1 MIRTRLLLLLFLLS
15 ATPGSGQPS
24 IQVEDGA
31 PGDRLTEALDLVD
44 MGRADLGCRP
54 KAYWSRFPL
63 PNRIPHL
70 LPSFQDLFS
79 EPLQVYPFARV
90 MAAAVEHYATAGYRT
105 PASGGEARTDGLF
118 KTTYFLGIEK
128 RSVGPRGYAANTPEF
143 QPHANPLVEAVEAAY
158 AAAGRT
164 LDTPTGGSEAIWPQR
179 RRGLEEQV
187 RALPAPLHL
196 PLATLVYQ
204 VADAWKWRQTAV
216 ARVAAEDM
224 VAVFEN
230 RSLHDTQLDGQEYFP
245 AFDRVAAALDEQS
258 LYYAGQKTV
267 QAAENAARALKAL
280 VQDGTISGGEL
291 KNVRLDI
298 PTPLGQVR
306 VRGTGQDEH
315 RAQGCAVV
323 VDLGGD
329 DRYAGPVGATS
340 SLSVPVAVAIDL
352 AGNDT
357 YESTSWAV
365 PAQGAAILGA
375 GVLVDLE
382 GDDRYEG
389 AYLAQGA
396 GVFGLGLLWD
406 EAGRDRYRL
415 QYGGQGAGHFGIGL
429 LVDGGGRDEYY
440 LWGDGQGF
448 GGVGG
453 GVGVL
458 ADVDGDDTYTAEPDA
473 RVAGRGDYH
482 TGMRVPNSNAQGAGM
497 GRRGDISDGHAW
509 AGGMGALIDLAGNDE
524 YVSGNWAA
532 GVGYWFGTGILYDGA
547 GDGKYR
553 RVYFSLASGAHFCIG
568 AVIDEDGN
576 DRYLLADLEVGEA
589 EEGQQM
595 NAVGGAGLGFGW
607 DFTMALLVDKG
618 GNDRYEAQR
627 ISGAQAM
634 IRSTAILADLAGD
647 DEYVLP
653 RGAGGGNGAWLNSY
667 DAEVPPFEME
677 YGPYSHYGTNF
688 ALLLDA
694 GGTDTYLEWREDG
707 DHLVSDTWR
716 NGATWLQP
724 ARADSTFG
732 HRSHGVGMDVEGGT
746 IAELEVFGP
755 MGGGR

>member
-1 MIRTRLLLLLFLLS
+1 VTRAWLLFVPAILS
-15 ATPGSGQPS
+15 VAPGAGPPS
-24 IQVEDGA
+24 AFAEGGV
-31 PGDRLTEALDLVD
+31 PGDRLTEALDLVG
-44 MGRADLGCRP
+44 MSRGDLGCRP

-63 PNRIPHL
+63 PDRIPHL
-70 LPSFQDLFS
+70 LPFFQDLFA

-90 MAAAVEHYATAGYRT
+90 MAAAVEKYATPRYRAPT
-105 PASGGEARTDGLF
+105 TGGEARADGLF
-118 KTTYFLGIEK
+118 KTAYFLGLEK
-128 RSVGPRGYAANTPEF
+128 KLVGPRGYSANAPSF
-143 QPHANPLVEAVEAAY
+143 QPHGNPLVEAVEAAY
-158 AAAGRT
+158 AVAGRT

-179 RRGLEEQV
+179 RRHLEEQV
-187 RALPAPLHL
+187 RSLPEPLHL

-204 VADAWKWRQTAV
+204 VADAWKWRQVAV

-245 AFDRVAAALDEQS
+245 AFDRVAATLDEPS
-258 LYYAGQKTV
+258 LYCAGQKTV
-267 QAAENAARALKAL
+267 QAAETAALALKTL
-280 VQDGTISGGEL
+280 VDGGGL
-291 KNVRLDI
+291 SRQQLDQVQLDI

-306 VRGTGQDEH
+306 VRGTGRDEH

-329 DRYAGPVGATS
+329 DRYEGAIGATS

-352 AGNDT
+352 SGNDV
-357 YESTSWAV
+357 YSSLSWAV

-406 EAGRDRYRL
+406 EAGKDTYRL
-415 QYGGQGAGHFGIGL
+415 QYGGQGAGYFGIGL
-429 LVDGGGRDEYY
+429 LVDGGGSDEYY

-458 ADVDGDDTYTAEPDA
+458 ADVDGNDTYTAEPDA
-473 RVAGRGDYH
+473 RIAGRGDYH
-482 TGMRVPNSNAQGAGM
+482 TAMRVPNSNAQGAGM

-509 AGGMGALIDLAGNDE
+509 AGGLGALIDLRGNDE

-532 GVGYWFGTGILYDGA
+532 GVGYWFGTGILYDG
-547 GDGKYR
+547 GGNDEYR
-553 RVYFSLASGAHFCIG
+553 SVYFSLASGAHFCIG
-568 AVIDEDGN
+568 AVIDEGGD
-576 DRYLLADLEVGEA
+576 DRYLMVDPDVDQD
-589 EEGQQM
+589 EEGEGM

-647 DEYVLP
+647 DVYVLP
-653 RGAGGGNGAWLNSY
+653 HGAGGGNAAWLNSY
-667 DAEVPPFEME
+667 DADVPPFEME
-677 YGPYSHYGTNF
+677 YGPYSHYGTSF

-694 GGTDTYLEWREDG
+694 GGTDSYLEWQEDG
-707 DHLVSDTWR
+707 DHRPSATWR
-716 NGATWLQP
+716 DGATWLQP
-724 ARADSTFG
+724 ARGDSTFG

-746 IAELEVFGP
+746 IAELEVFAP
-755 MGGGR
+755 LGGRR